1 MWFKKKVIN
10 ISDDEK
16 DATITTLMKKN
27 LSLRNIINQINKS
40 LKEKQTEFLELE
52 KKYKDKVAFIKNLK
66 NALKDYLIL
75 DEKDETK

>member
-1 MWFKKKVIN
+1 
-10 ISDDEK
+10 
-16 DATITTLMKKN
+16 MKKN